1 MTGPLLVFVFAASQ
15 AARDIF
21 FPHIF
26 ASFGFFDVVL
36 IVFVAATLIG
46 WTVLICLEWDQVALL
61 RRHWRAL
68 LVISL
73 ATAAAWISYFHALGR
88 IEPAIA
94 NTLFSGSGPFV
105 VIAAAMLGA
114 GGAVPRSAWE
124 RLCYFGLLGAL
135 AAIVG
140 VAVTGRSGLA
150 AGDAWSTAA
159 GCLGAV
165 AAGSLIAFSLLMS
178 RRLNEAGV
186 SANAVMAARFVAG
199 AVVAGVVI
207 LSQDRASSITVDSNT
222 LVVIAA
228 AIGLIVLPSYALQI
242 GVSRTAPL
250 TVQVIVPLSPIMVF
264 AAQALDPRTDFAPA
278 TLICIVLYAV
288 FVLGANL
295 LRGWRDDPAK

>member
-21 FPHIF
+21 LPHIF
-26 ASFGFFDVVL
+26 ARFGFFDVVL
-36 IVFVAATLIG
+36 IVFLAATLIG
-46 WTVLICLEWDQVALL
+46 WTVLLCLERGQIALV
-61 RRHWRAL
+61 REHWRML
-68 LVISL
+68 FVISL
-73 ATAAAWISYFHALGR
+73 ATAAAWISYFFALGR

-105 VIAAAMLGA
+105 VITAAVLGA
-114 GGAVPRSAWE
+114 GGVVPRSTWE
-124 RLCYFGLLGAL
+124 RLCYLGLLGAL

-140 VAVTGRSGLA
+140 VAVTGQSGLA
-150 AGDAWSTAA
+150 VGDAWRTGA

-165 AAGSLIAFSLLMS
+165 AAGALIAFSLLMS
-178 RRLNEAGV
+178 RRLNEVGV
-186 SANAVMAARFVAG
+186 SANAVMAARFVVG
-199 AVVAGVVI
+199 AAAAGVVI
-207 LSQDRASSITVDSNT
+207 AALEQTSTIAANPDT
-222 LVVIAA
+222 LIVVVA

-242 GVSRTAPL
+242 GVARTAPL

-264 AAQALDPRTDFAPA
+264 AAQALDPRTLFAPA